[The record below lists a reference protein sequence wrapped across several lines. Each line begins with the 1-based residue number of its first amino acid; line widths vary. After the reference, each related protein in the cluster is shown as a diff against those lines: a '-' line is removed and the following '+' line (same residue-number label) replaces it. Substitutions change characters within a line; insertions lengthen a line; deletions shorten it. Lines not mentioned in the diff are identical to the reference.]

1 MLPFNFLGKG
11 ILSAPTVTT
20 IPRSGAAP
28 TYTTASGTALQ
39 TGIAGWVD
47 EQQVITTVGC
57 KNSTWNLGYNVRV
70 SSSWRSYLSSS
81 HMLRCCL
88 LVIHG
93 QSTARNATFSNNMTA
108 AQLAATLMRMQ
119 PGGMTVLVERY
130 DNVSSGPNAIQDRV
144 SWLVTFV
151 GQQHVPLLYAA
162 PGGISAPGCGVSV
175 AVFLQGNVNSF
186 TIEPKQASG
195 ETLVDSATPR

>member
-1 MLPFNFLGKG
+1 MLCPLLATN
-11 ILSAPTVTT
+11 
-20 IPRSGAAP
+20 
-28 TYTTASGTALQ
+28 
-39 TGIAGWVD
+39 
-47 EQQVITTVGC
+47 VI
-57 KNSTWNLGYNVRV
+57 NV
-70 SSSWRSYLSSS
+70 
-81 HMLRCCL
+81 
-88 LVIHG
+88 IIG

-108 AQLAATLMRMQ
+108 AQLAATIMRIQ